1 MSRILHHVGRNDF
14 KKTRQ
19 RRIGEQKER
28 AARKLKELQEVE
40 AERKIIEEAARPYKS
55 DWRLDFLSEAM
66 TTAGLGMINL
76 DATGDVDLVDLG
88 NETPNPLVQPGAEN
102 NNGTYTFGPVN
113 LEYGFA
119 STLSFHRRID
129 LTKVDTVVFDFTAG
143 DITSFDF
150 VVNASFYN
158 LSTSSGSKVVT
169 LKQSDRVKNA
179 LLSWVVDKNRGE
191 PVGINRISGVAL
203 QRRTPINVFVP
214 LDDPEANSFIRGGLG
229 GSEERRKKLKD
240 MLEAGNEYLS
250 KYTNITPSQTSP
262 GDIELASHDKPFSKY
277 PPAGGDDKWPG
288 LPQDAIKN
296 YLHPSKDPLLN
307 TPITPFGLPKD
318 FKAQSGD
325 IELAASYPKMDPLDK
340 LLKDIDDVDRK
351 FKNKRPGTRPGKGR
365 GMGDTWEGPGKIV

>member
-19 RRIGEQKER
+19 RQIGEKKECAAKELKER
-28 AARKLKELQEVE
+28 QEAE
-40 AERKIIEEAARPYKS
+40 AERKIIEEAAKPFKS
-55 DWRLDFLSEAM
+55 DWRLDFLIEAM
-66 TTAGLGMINL
+66 TTAGLGMVNYP
-76 DATGDVDLVDLG
+76 AEGDVDLEIATHVNSSVTPGTPGSGGSGAHADFGSYDETG
-88 NETPNPLVQPGAEN
+88 NAGFVLYLDTTKYDTIKFNANRGGATKIELSFEYS
-102 NNGTYTFGPVN
+102 GTFQ
-113 LEYGFA
+113 
-119 STLSFHRRID
+119 TLSSGTNI
-129 LTKVDTVVFDFTAG
+129 
-143 DITSFDF
+143 ITIPSVSRGKRVAIAF
-150 VVNASFYN
+150 NAN
-158 LSTSSGSKVVT
+158 KSGGT
-169 LKQSDRVKNA
+169 GA
-179 LLSWVVDKNRGE
+179 TGAT
-191 PVGINRISGVAL
+191 ISGVTFR
-203 QRRTPINVFVP
+203 RRTPINVMVP

-229 GSEERRKKLKD
+229 GSEERRQKLKE
-240 MLEAGNEYLS
+240 MLESSNEWMYMLGLEPS
-250 KYTNITPSQTSP
+250 KTSP